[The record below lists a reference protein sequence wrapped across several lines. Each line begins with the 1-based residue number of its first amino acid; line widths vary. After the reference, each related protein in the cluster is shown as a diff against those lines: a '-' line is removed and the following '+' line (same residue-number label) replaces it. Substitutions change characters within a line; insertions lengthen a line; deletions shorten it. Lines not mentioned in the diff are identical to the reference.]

1 MRVKINKKLASIRW
15 TARTAGRHTQTGA
28 ATVSVTAP
36 VYRIIS
42 TSKLALATY
51 WRKRP

>member
-15 TARTAGRHTQTGA
+15 TARTAGRHIDRGA
-28 ATVSVTAP
+28 TASVTAP

-42 TSKLALATY
+42 TSTLALATY

>member
-1 MRVKINKKLASIRW
+1 MRVKINKKLASTHW
-15 TARTAGRHTQTGA
+15 TARTAGRHTKTGA
-28 ATVSVTAP
+28 ATASVTAP

-42 TSKLALATY
+42 TSKLPLAVY